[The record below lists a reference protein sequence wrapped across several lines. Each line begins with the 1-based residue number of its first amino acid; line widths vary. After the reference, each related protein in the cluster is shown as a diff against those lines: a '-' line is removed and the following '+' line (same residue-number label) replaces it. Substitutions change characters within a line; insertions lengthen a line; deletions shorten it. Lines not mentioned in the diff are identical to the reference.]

1 MGRLVRIPRRASSAI
16 DPAIAGVLDGV
27 PGMSGMPG
35 ELPPYA
41 VVEQDSYLERIAKYV
56 PAEVLAF
63 SIFINAI
70 LDQALHTGGKAAMMG
85 GVPVTMIAAIAL
97 VAGMVLSPFFVW
109 YVHEDGDAWITNA
122 FVAFLAFP
130 FWSYAI
136 GAVAF
141 EEYRDGNLAAILLAT
156 FTVVSG
162 LIKPRVRR
170 PKRVKEAREPSG
182 QSGPRLVD
190 LGTAMNAP
198 GP

>member
-27 PGMSGMPG
+27 PGMSG

-41 VVEQDSYLERIAKYV
+41 VIEQDTYLERIAKYV

-70 LDQALHTGGKAAMMG
+70 LEQAIKTGGKNALMG
-85 GVPVTMIAAIAL
+85 GMPVMTIAL
-97 VAGMVLSPFFVW
+97 VALAAGTLIAPFFVW
-109 YVHEDGDAWITNA
+109 YVREDGDAWLINA
-122 FVAFLAFP
+122 FVSFLAFP
-130 FWSYAI
+130 FWSYAV

-141 EEYRDGNLAAILLAT
+141 TEFRDGNLAAILLAS

-170 PKRVKEAREPSG
+170 PKRAKQAREPAKDG
-182 QSGPRLVD
+182 GPRLVELPTA
-190 LGTAMNAP
+190 LGSP
-198 GP
+198 GA